1 MDKIT
6 KNIVFDMLKNG
17 HCVDMV
23 SFELGIPITD
33 IKQAMREIEQNSI
46 SNILAEQLAS
56 RLPTLLEL
64 AIKQLESIILN
75 ENVDRRLRAINTV
88 VQAATALSKLKP
100 R

>member
-1 MDKIT
+1 MDKIS
-6 KNIVFDMLKNG
+6 KNIVLDMLKSGN
-17 HCVDMV
+17 CIDMV

-33 IKQAMREIEQNSI
+33 IQRAMREIEQASI

-100 R
+100 